1 MKLPWKKQSKNP
13 ETEYR
18 KADDGCAALEEHHSV
33 LSFVS
38 TVILALAVALCL
50 AISIQVATNGYVSI
64 LGYSCFRVITGSMEP
79 TIPVGAVLISEK
91 TDIYAIQEDDIV
103 CYRTEAEEIK
113 GSIVTH
119 RVVQVGYDSNG
130 EYALI
135 TQGDA
140 NLTADPYLVH
150 ADNLVGRVIWF
161 SGKENTLTE
170 LLGLLSAK
178 TGFLAVVVF
187 PILLIAGLVMQGC
200 VRRLYRDMRE
210 LNEALRE
217 DQRKNALLP
226 GYTTITQRE
235 FDEMYERIKA
245 EILEA
250 LRERDAVPPTEA
262 AEQKIDET

>member
-1 MKLPWKKQSKNP
+1 MKLPWKKHSENSGP
-13 ETEYR
+13 IHS
-18 KADDGCAALEEHHSV
+18 DGGAAIEDNHGV
-33 LSFVS
+33 LSVVS
-38 TVILALAVALCL
+38 TVILVFAVVLCL
-50 AISIQVATNGYVSI
+50 VISIQVATNGYVSI
-64 LGYSCFRVITGSMEP
+64 FGYSCFRVITGSMEP
-79 TIPVGAVLISEK
+79 TIPVGAILISEK
-91 TDIYAIQEDDIV
+91 TDIHAIEDDDIV

-119 RVVQVGYDSNG
+119 RVVQIGYDSNG
-130 EYALI
+130 EYALV

-140 NLTADPYLVH
+140 NLSADPYLVH

-161 SGKENTLTE
+161 SGKENALTE
-170 LLGLLSAK
+170 FLGLLSGK
-178 TGFLAVVVF
+178 TGFLGIVVF

-217 DQRKNALLP
+217 DQRKNAILP
-226 GYTTITQRE
+226 GYTTITQQE

-250 LRERDAVPPTEA
+250 LRERDEIPQDEA
-262 AEQKIDET
+262 DKDKQDET